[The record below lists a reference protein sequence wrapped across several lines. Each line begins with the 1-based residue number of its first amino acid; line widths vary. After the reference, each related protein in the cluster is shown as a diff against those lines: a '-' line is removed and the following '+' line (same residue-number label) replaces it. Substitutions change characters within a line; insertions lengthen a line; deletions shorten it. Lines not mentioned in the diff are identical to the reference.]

1 MGILSPSFLLG
12 SVVILYLLTFILF
25 AILRIATGISVQRI
39 GYFSLRHVAF
49 TLRDGIRLE
58 IRGLGF
64 SPHRPTFAQPTWVS
78 LRLTEVKIIIDPRSL
93 SSEKASEK
101 RIQTS
106 LNGHLQSASSDPTS
120 PRPALRSPARHSS
133 RSRTWKRLTQLKE
146 QLKKLHE
153 KIHWLCLVDLV
164 ALNSSCIILD
174 VGKFELAAFQLAV
187 DTRRNTVDRGRL
199 FQHKR
204 FPKADQRPAEWMLT
218 IKSILFTPEGKGSL
232 EILDI
237 CTVNVHGL
245 LYKELAG
252 LRDASISI
260 KLGRIHIPYDDLLDC
275 QQRVDQFRHA
285 QCGADPQS
293 PAGEISF
300 TDVIEELDR
309 PGSRE
314 AKIVQTVSDSKEF
327 ISSILRGIQEIQLAI
342 SFIGM
347 TKRLELPSRAL
358 PLYFNIAMNEIGVD
372 MHRLDPKSPAH
383 RMYFSSRDIAH
394 QALVAAISIAAS
406 LDDGDGKPE
415 RILYLPMA
423 TTTVKTTLPSK
434 TVAFSED
441 KDAAER
447 NTNILFANLVLTS
460 PSIDVDPKHLSL
472 IFSLIQ
478 SRQQPSSVT
487 PHVSEG
493 HRQRLISRLLPK
505 ASIKFSIHEPVIRV
519 ALPPSDPALK
529 HADEFDLLI
538 CCVSSIGLE
547 SDSSH
552 SSAGELHY
560 SLLSHLRVAS
570 QQLYYQ
576 TAAGERYNLSN
587 ADALEIKVQVVASPE
602 VAVTASGN
610 LQTLSLHMVRPE
622 ISGGVRQIIQQIHQ
636 KSDIKAVK
644 HIQILDKR
652 TFLRRLPRWLIHLHF
667 QGSNFGVEIAGVDS
681 EISKDTRGAALQ
693 LESWT
698 AEYKAQKDTPVERP
712 PSRRRKLSKAGA
724 GNEPSVKITPPFDPS
739 FSKSS
744 TTDGRRL
751 AIHVRGFEGFIVEAL
766 DTLEPEPF
774 ISLPRFEV
782 AFSTSND
789 GRGPIFHVNSHVK
802 SLYLQYSLYRYY
814 AVGVAVTVL
823 QQALDHGVR
832 QVSNDVNSS
841 GLLQVLNAQ
850 EQKNET
856 PELLTVDLKAGL
868 LQVKLAMPSD
878 PPLMLHV
885 HGMEAGRHRWST
897 PFMMSRTLRLYAG
910 VTKIS
915 SAWAR
920 VVSVKNIQAH
930 LRESK
935 RKHAGVIVNE
945 RSLDIGTDFI
955 QLAIPHQL
963 VLHKVFDNFANI
975 TKATQQLHH
984 RFSTGSN
991 ENILKKRPE
1000 QPKQVPKVFF
1010 RSRALLFEL
1019 EDGPFEW
1026 KLGSIYRLGL
1036 IEQKQRLAREEAFFA
1051 KSKNL
1056 DQMRQRQNS
1065 RYRTQ
1070 SSRTLHRDKSTQ
1082 SQHREPRSRSGSPRL
1097 RPKRLSTSESTVRG
1111 RKMRYDPDGRCGL
1124 TGSAS
1129 IATEEAWERLQQ
1141 YNARSWKQRIDGAYR
1156 VQNSGMR
1163 EIRRMFSGH
1172 DEPIDND
1179 GSSEQILAVPERPGL
1194 LSALVSDL
1202 YVVLDKPSFPLKD
1215 YHIFLQQVGKGMPR
1229 DMEYTLLIPMSVQVD
1244 MGEARF
1250 TLRDYPLPI
1259 LHVPAIRPGQSP
1271 RLPSW
1276 SLKTDFVIAEEYRG
1290 DISTKQVSVQVVPPE
1305 KCSESENKKG
1315 FAIDVRRTVSPVK
1328 TYSDVQVAINTS
1340 APTSITWGTS
1350 YQPAIQDMMMIIEG
1364 FTKPQVDPSEKVGFW
1379 DKIRLSVHSRV
1390 SVAWKGDGDVHLK
1403 LKGSR
1408 DPYMVTGHGAGFV
1421 MCWRNGVRWD
1431 IHRDD
1436 DPKRFMTVT
1445 SGEYVLAIPDYSHQA
1460 REINVQGSADG
1471 DSISSR
1477 SSYRSGAMF
1486 KKVIMKLSGNV
1497 RWLAGLVFERDLVEG
1512 GRTFDFIPH
1521 YDVTLTT
1528 PERASSSQN
1537 QYDAFRG
1544 FRSNHIHM
1552 SIAVAAPLDRDWA
1565 LTNVKPSVSY
1575 NTVHLSPRFFTH
1587 FLNWWSMFSGAM
1599 SLPIRQGKLFPGVE
1613 KTSKKFGRHLATF
1626 KYNLLLSPLFLAHI
1640 YKHKDAEDYSEDLVS
1655 ATGLK
1660 LRIDSFMLD
1669 LHQRREEFAAQGQG
1683 RNKQMKTSGMRIN
1696 QAQLDF
1702 ISADLRAVSASIAG
1716 TTVDDVRR
1724 AGDEELASYQEPV
1737 GSADISR
1744 FIIPDNDF
1752 SWIDMDD
1759 FVELDWILPAETNP
1773 ETKIMPL
1780 AFSPRFTY
1788 FRQTDRTGSVSG
1800 DPTRS
1805 SHFGNEATHYCV
1817 MSQDNDPRRVQ
1828 CHLIRDRIMKI
1839 EEQLNTH
1846 QRTLGEQELRV
1857 IRDGFR
1863 DGSLKERFETLKYQG
1878 RALESKKQSLHAML
1892 NRLTDR
1898 IEQNRPWTAPDGDT
1912 AAEDMMIGNETGD
1925 SKAAD
1930 AKDIEAQP
1938 LASYVDDFN
1947 NRFIVHNMQLK
1958 WSNSLRNI
1966 ILRYVHQVS
1975 QRRGFIYYMSRT
1987 AVKFILDIVEEQHR
2001 SKQRRQEYSDFPTPT
2016 SEAPFMSPSSGD
2028 RDGDPE
2034 VEDRIQDLLKDVKK
2048 LVDADDPVSGAPHRS
2063 STGNLGEEVSEDYT
2077 PLNSYHVRLIAPQI
2091 QLQSEKNPRSV
2102 LLVTAKGMQ
2111 LKVVQIMDKDR
2122 IMDDVSGLVQRR
2134 FSVGMDSVQFFV
2146 TTQKTMNQFL
2156 HLYSGNRYG
2165 TPKGSAWPPWV
2176 PFEVNFDFEFDPF
2189 GFSRVVQRTSAS
2201 LRYDKYNT
2209 LRLKYNDELNKSK
2222 HGGDGSPANPESR
2235 VDHIW
2240 VDFPQIKAICD
2251 SAQYYT
2257 MYVIVLDL
2265 LLYSEPLEKVRS
2277 ERLEKIMLA
2286 SDFSDL
2292 RGAPEMVIRL
2302 QDRIRQ
2308 LEEIKTHFQ
2317 IHAKY
2322 LDRQGWQD
2330 RLSIEHDLTSCEDE
2344 LFFMMKAI
2352 TTSQRKNDDRSQ
2364 TAQTN
2369 GLLRWYLSASD
2380 IVWHLMR
2387 EKNEPLMEI
2396 QLQHALYD
2404 RTDNSDGSN
2413 HNSMEIERMRGL
2425 NLLPHALYPEML
2437 APYSQNGKRFE
2448 EGQNLKMLSVQ
2459 WHMLEAIAGIPV
2471 LDQFEV
2477 NLFPLKVQLEREIGK
2492 KLFEYIFPGVGSAN
2506 GDSGN
2511 FSPFLAKQPPFQGDD
2526 NDSDQ
2531 NSVSD
2536 SGPHVPETTA
2546 SSEEPAISDRA
2557 SSLELRLR
2565 PTKAFG
2571 DHRGAAGFNRSGKP
2585 TNGILKKD
2593 GGHHQFGF
2601 FQHPNHSQQSARHLQ
2616 SKKSSKESLR
2626 PNHDASSTSLAAMNA
2641 SSEKHKRFGG
2651 IKRSNTGT
2659 GTDQHAEKEKA
2670 SDDLT
2675 QMMSR
2680 ASNYMTLA
2688 YVKIPSV
2695 VLCLSY
2701 KGRGERN
2708 IEDVHNFV
2716 FRMPV
2721 LEYRNK
2727 TWSNLDLALRL
2738 KKDVIRALISHTGA
2752 IIGNK
2757 FHHRPNKQQQ
2767 TRLREIANSSSLLPS
2782 TTSLTNVTPNSEAS
2796 SLRDRSR
2803 SPRPSDQ
2810 LSHHGSSLLTR
2821 SESWSSSVRSSS
2833 AVASS
2838 HHYDPSASP
2847 SIPEAELENGRPE
2860 SQPAPP
2866 VVSMRQAFTRRF
2878 TGEFRGVSSKESGGS
2893 GVAGMNGN
2901 GNGNGSGS
2909 GGTTGEDNEESTKRK
2924 SVLLFGKKIL
2934 GSLN

>member
-1 MGILSPSFLLG
+1 MGLLSPSFLLG
-12 SVVILYLLTFILF
+12 LVVILYLVSFVFF
-25 AILRIATGISVQRI
+25 AILRVATGVSIQRI

-49 TLRDGIRLE
+49 TLRDGVRLE
-58 IRGLGF
+58 VRGLGL

-78 LRLTEVKIIIDPRSL
+78 LRLTELKITIEPKNLGSRKAVAGKSQGTVNGDTHGRGPDIKSPGPAPR
-93 SSEKASEK
+93 
-101 RIQTS
+101 QPGT
-106 LNGHLQSASSDPTS
+106 DF
-120 PRPALRSPARHSS
+120 S
-133 RSRTWKRLTQLKE
+133 RSRTWKRLTQMKE
-146 QLKKLHE
+146 WLKKLHE
-153 KIHWLCLVDLV
+153 KIHWLCLVDVV

-174 VGKFELAAFQLAV
+174 VGTFEIGAFQLAV
-187 DTRRNTVDRGRL
+187 DTRRKTVDRGRL

-204 FPKADQRPAEWMLT
+204 FPQADQKPAEWMLT
-218 IKSILFTPEGKGSL
+218 VKSILFTPEGKDSL
-232 EILDI
+232 EVLDVCNI
-237 CTVNVHGL
+237 NVHGL

-260 KLGRIHIPYDDLLDC
+260 KLGRIHVPYDDLFEC
-275 QQRVDQFRHA
+275 QRRIEQLRHA
-285 QCGADPQS
+285 QLVADPQS
-293 PAGEISF
+293 PEAEISF

-314 AKIVQTVSDSKEF
+314 ANIVQTVSDSKDF

-342 SFIGM
+342 SFVGMSKRIGV
-347 TKRLELPSRAL
+347 PSSASS
-358 PLYFNIAMNEIGVD
+358 LYVNVVMNEIGVD

-383 RMYFSSRDIAH
+383 RMYFSSKDVAH
-394 QALVAAISIAAS
+394 QALLAAISIAVS
-406 LDDGDGKPE
+406 IDDGDGKPE

-460 PSIDVDPKHLSL
+460 PAVDVDPKHLSL
-472 IFSLIQ
+472 IFSLVQNYRMSQFAIPQ
-478 SRQQPSSVT
+478 GGQ
-487 PHVSEG
+487 G
-493 HRQRLISRLLPK
+493 HRHRLISRLLPK

-519 ALPPSDPALK
+519 ALPPAEPELK
-529 HADEFDLLI
+529 HTDEFDLLI
-538 CCVSSIGLE
+538 CCVSSIALD

-552 SSAGELHY
+552 SSAGDLHY
-560 SLLSHLRVAS
+560 LLTSNLRVAS
-570 QQLYYQ
+570 HQLYYQ
-576 TAAGERYNLSN
+576 TAAGERYNLSV
-587 ADALEIKVQVVASPE
+587 ADALELKVQVVASPE

-622 ISGGVRQIIQQIHQ
+622 ISNGVRQIIQQIHQ
-636 KSDIKAVK
+636 RSDLGRVRPVGGSKERN
-644 HIQILDKR
+644 L
-652 TFLRRLPRWLIHLHF
+652 LRRLPPWLIHVQL
-667 QGSNFGVEIAGVDS
+667 QGSNFGIEVAGVDV
-681 EISKDTRGAALQ
+681 EISKDIRGIALQ
-693 LESWT
+693 LESWS
-698 AEYKAQKDTPVERP
+698 AEYKAQKDTPTERP
-712 PSRRRKLSKAGA
+712 PSRRRRLSKAGA
-724 GNEPSVKITPPFDPS
+724 SGEPSIKITPPTGPTTS
-739 FSKSS
+739 QPLS
-744 TTDGRRL
+744 TDNRRL
-751 AIHVRGFEGFIVEAL
+751 AIHVRGFEGFVVEAL

-774 ISLPRFEV
+774 IGMPRFEV

-789 GRGPIFHVNSHVK
+789 SRGPIVHLNSHVK

-814 AVGVAVTVL
+814 AVGVAVVVL
-823 QQALDHGVR
+823 RRAFDHGVYQASR
-832 QVSNDVNSS
+832 APGSSVSLPSIRP
-841 GLLQVLNAQ
+841 Q
-850 EQKNET
+850 EHDHE
-856 PELLTVDLKAGL
+856 PAELLAIDLKVGH
-868 LQVKLAMPSD
+868 LQVKLKLPSD
-878 PPLMLHV
+878 PPLMLHLY
-885 HGMEAGRHRWST
+885 GMEAGRHRWSA
-897 PFMMSRTLRLYAG
+897 PFMKSRLLRTYVGAQ
-910 VTKIS
+910 KIP

-920 VVSVKNIQAH
+920 IVSTKGVRVD
-930 LRESK
+930 LRELR
-935 RKHAGVIVNE
+935 RKHAGAIVDE
-945 RSLDIGTDFI
+945 RSIDVGTEFI
-955 QLAIPHQL
+955 RLAVPHQL
-963 VLHKVFDNFANI
+963 VLHKIFDNFANAI
-975 TKATQQLHH
+975 KATEQLHH
-984 RFSTGSN
+984 RFKTDTDQHIS
-991 ENILKKRPE
+991 KKRPE
-1000 QPKQVPKVFF
+1000 QPKMVPKVSI
-1010 RSRALLFEL
+1010 RSKALLFEL

-1051 KSKNL
+1051 KAKNM
-1056 DQMRQRQNS
+1056 DQVRQRQSSS

-1070 SSRTLHRDKSTQ
+1070 SARTLPRDKNSQ
-1082 SQHREPRSRSGSPRL
+1082 SQHQEPRARSGSPRP
-1097 RPKRLSTSESTVRG
+1097 RSRRHSRSDSTARG
-1111 RKMRYDPDGRCGL
+1111 RKMRYDREGKCGL
-1124 TGSAS
+1124 TSSAN
-1129 IATEEAWERLQQ
+1129 IATDDAWERLQHH
-1141 YNARSWKQRIDGAYR
+1141 NAQSWKKRIDGAYR
-1156 VQNSGMR
+1156 IQNSGIR
-1163 EIRRMFSGH
+1163 EIRNIFWGSDEHVDNEGSG
-1172 DEPIDND
+1172 ERV
-1179 GSSEQILAVPERPGL
+1179 LAMPERPGL
-1194 LSALVSDL
+1194 LSALISDL
-1202 YVVLDKPSFPLKD
+1202 YIVIDKPSFPLKD
-1215 YHIFLQQVGKGMPR
+1215 CSLFLQKIGKGMPR
-1229 DMEYTLLIPMSVQVD
+1229 SMEYTLLIPMSIQID

-1290 DISTKQVSVQVVPPE
+1290 DASTKQVSVQIVPSD
-1305 KCSESENKKG
+1305 KCSEPEHKRG
-1315 FAIDVRRTVSPVK
+1315 FSIDVRRTVSPVK
-1328 TYSDVQVAINTS
+1328 TYSDVQIAINTS

-1364 FTKPQVDPSEKVGFW
+1364 FSKPQADPSEKIGFW

-1436 DPKRFMTVT
+1436 DPRRFMTVT

-1460 REINVQGSADG
+1460 RENTVKASTDEE
-1471 DSISSR
+1471 SVSST

-1497 RWLAGLVFERDLVEG
+1497 RWLAGLVFERDLTEG
-1512 GRTFDFIPH
+1512 GRSFEFIPH
-1521 YDVTLTT
+1521 YDVRLTT
-1528 PERASSSQN
+1528 PDRAKARKK
-1537 QYDAFRG
+1537 YDAFQG

-1565 LTNVKPSVSY
+1565 LTNVQPSMSY

-1587 FLNWWSMFSGAM
+1587 FLNWWSMFSGVM

-1626 KYNLLLSPLFLAHI
+1626 KYNLLLSPLFLAHV

-1683 RNKQMKTSGMRIN
+1683 RSKQLKTSGMRIN

-1716 TTVDDVRR
+1716 TTADDVKR
-1724 AGDEELASYQEPV
+1724 ATDEDLAAYQEPV

-1744 FIIPDNDF
+1744 FIIPDHDF

-1759 FVELDWILPAETNP
+1759 FVELDWILPAEVNP

-1780 AFSPRFTY
+1780 AYSPRFTY
-1788 FRQTDRTGSVSG
+1788 FRQTDRPGSVSG
-1800 DPTRS
+1800 DITRS
-1805 SHFGNEATHYCV
+1805 SSFGNEATHFCV

-1828 CHLIRDRIMKI
+1828 CELIKKRIAKIDEHLD
-1839 EEQLNTH
+1839 TH

-1857 IRDGFR
+1857 VRDGFR

-1878 RALESKKQSLHAML
+1878 RALEGKKQSLQAML
-1892 NRLTDR
+1892 NRLTAR
-1898 IEQNRPWTAPDGDT
+1898 IEQNRPWTAPNGDT
-1912 AAEDMMIGNETGD
+1912 AAEDMMTSNLSDDPNDGNGED
-1925 SKAAD
+1925 M
-1930 AKDIEAQP
+1930 EAQP

-1958 WSNSLRNI
+1958 WNNSLRNI

-1987 AVKFILDIVEEQHR
+1987 AVKFILDIVEEQHK
-2001 SKQRRQEYSDFPTPT
+2001 SKQRRQAHSDLAT
-2016 SEAPFMSPSSGD
+2016 PSSGTPPEPSLEQNQD
-2028 RDGDPE
+2028 EDPK
-2034 VEDRIQDLLKDVKK
+2034 VEDRIQELLNDGKK
-2048 LVDADDPVSGAPHRS
+2048 FVNADDPASSGISRSGTSNLDQDVSK
-2063 STGNLGEEVSEDYT
+2063 EYT

-2091 QLQSEKNPRSV
+2091 QLQSEKNAKSV

-2111 LKVVQIMDKDR
+2111 LKVIQIMDKDR
-2122 IMDDVSGLVQRR
+2122 MMDEVSGLVQRR
-2134 FSVGMDSVQFFV
+2134 FSVDMDSVQFFV
-2146 TTQKTMNQFL
+2146 TTRKAMNQYL

-2209 LRLKYNDELNKSK
+2209 LRLKYNDEVNSGKPGEQS
-2222 HGGDGSPANPESR
+2222 SPANAESR
-2235 VDHIW
+2235 IDHIW
-2240 VDFPQIKAICD
+2240 VEFPQIRAICD

-2308 LEEIKTHFQ
+2308 LEEIKIHFQ

-2344 LFFMMKAI
+2344 LFFLMKAI

-2364 TAQTN
+2364 AAQTN
-2369 GLLRWYLSASD
+2369 GLLRWYLSASE

-2437 APYSQNGKRFE
+2437 TPYSQNGKRFE

-2477 NLFPLKVQLEREIGK
+2477 NLFPLKVQLEREVGK
-2492 KLFEYIFPGVGSAN
+2492 KLFEYIFPGIGSSN
-2506 GDSGN
+2506 GEAGS
-2511 FSPFLAKQPPFQGDD
+2511 FSPFLAKQSPHQEDD

-2531 NSVSD
+2531 NSGSD
-2536 SGPHVPETTA
+2536 VANHFPDTTA
-2546 SSEEPAISDRA
+2546 SSEEPMVNDRA

-2571 DHRGAAGFNRSGKP
+2571 DGRGAAGFNRSGKP

-2593 GGHHQFGF
+2593 GGHHQFGL
-2601 FQHPNHSQQSARHLQ
+2601 FQHPNHSQQSARLVPH

-2626 PNHDASSTSLAAMNA
+2626 PSHDASSTSLAAMNA
-2641 SSEKHKRFGG
+2641 SSEKHRRFGG
-2651 IKRSNTGT
+2651 IKRSNTA
-2659 GTDQHAEKEKA
+2659 HAAEASLDKEKA

-2738 KKDVIRALISHTGA
+2738 KKDVIKALISHTGA

-2767 TRLREIANSSSLLPS
+2767 TRLREMANSSSLLPN
-2782 TTSLTNVTPNSEAS
+2782 TLSLTNVASSEAS
-2796 SLRDRSR
+2796 SVRDRSR
-2803 SPRPSDQ
+2803 SPRPSD
-2810 LSHHGSSLLTR
+2810 LSRSSHLTR
-2821 SESWSSSVRSSS
+2821 SESWSSSLRSSS
-2833 AVASS
+2833 AMASNYNNS
-2838 HHYDPSASP
+2838 IHNPSTSP
-2847 SIPEAELENGRPE
+2847 SIPEGEPSRPE
-2860 SQPAPP
+2860 SQP
-2866 VVSMRQAFTRRF
+2866 VSMRQAFTRRF
-2878 TGEFRGVSSKESGGS
+2878 TGEFRSNKDATSSLGV
-2893 GVAGMNGN
+2893 V
-2901 GNGNGSGS
+2901 NGSG
-2909 GGTTGEDNEESTKRK
+2909 EDPEEMTRKK
-2924 SVLLFGKKIL
+2924 SVMLFGKKIL
-2934 GSLN
+2934 GGLNER